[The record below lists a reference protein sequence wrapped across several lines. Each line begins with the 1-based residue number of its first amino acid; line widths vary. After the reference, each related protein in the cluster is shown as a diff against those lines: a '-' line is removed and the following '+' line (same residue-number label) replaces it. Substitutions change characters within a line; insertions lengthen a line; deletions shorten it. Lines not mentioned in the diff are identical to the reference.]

1 MKEKY
6 FMLALS
12 TISGLGSV
20 RMNKLIRF
28 FGDARS
34 IWNADENDLR
44 KVSGIGSLAKKIVKQ
59 RLNINIK
66 KLVEVLKEKDINYIT
81 LNDEKYPENLKNI
94 YDPPPVLFYKGVLN
108 FDYPAVSIIGSRR
121 STTYGRKTAERLAY
135 ELSERGITIIS
146 GMARGIDTQA
156 HLGALKAKGRTF
168 AVLGS
173 GLDVIYPP
181 ENKELFQEIQENGLV
196 LSEYPPGVDPL
207 PGNFPQRNR
216 IISGLSRGI
225 LVIEAARRSGSLITA
240 NLALEQGR
248 ELFALPGNI
257 NRPQSQ
263 GTNKLIRDGAVMVTS
278 VDDIVEELYLYK
290 NSETNKTANKT
301 GNDKKLKTHYPELS
315 VKEQKIINLFQNETE
330 LTIEQIIDLSNEK
343 AGKINT
349 ILLKLELKGIIS
361 RSAGKKYSFLGL
373 QSLLKPL

>member
-1 MKEKY
+1 
-6 FMLALS
+6 MLALS